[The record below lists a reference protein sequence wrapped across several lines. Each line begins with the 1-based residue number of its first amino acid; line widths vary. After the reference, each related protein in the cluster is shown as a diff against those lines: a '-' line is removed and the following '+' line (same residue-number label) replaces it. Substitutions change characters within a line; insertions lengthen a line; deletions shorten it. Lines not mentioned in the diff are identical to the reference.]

1 MPFPQPCNLLFI
13 GRVGILRVVGIF
25 DPGRFEDFRN
35 IQEIRMPDDPFEC
48 LKAQRAKTQVFV
60 AVFVGNDGHSAFEFL
75 KTVRQAVEDLH
86 IRHNSPVCE
95 WVTISVGGV
104 TLLPKMGDVYDDYLK
119 IADNMLYKA
128 KHNGRNMVVWSD
140 GGKEPWRER

>member
-1 MPFPQPCNLLFI
+1 ML
-13 GRVGILRVVGIF
+13 
-25 DPGRFEDFRN
+25 
-35 IQEIRMPDDPFEC
+35 
-48 LKAQRAKTQVFV
+48 
-60 AVFVGNDGHSAFEFL
+60 GNDARSAFEFL
-75 KTVRQAVEDLH
+75 QTIRQAVEDLH
-86 IRHNSPVCE
+86 IPHDPSVSP
-95 WVTISVGGV
+95 WVTISIGGV